1 MASDVSTA
9 KIEQTVLLHHRA
21 TKESQD
27 LQRAGWQLMCRLKNL
42 VYYIPFQE
50 KERKRT
56 KKGRKGRPQNKCTLA
71 LYSRMKVQRLSG
83 KPSATQRLLIPP
95 GALLQFSPHHTTTKA
110 AMQARINFMVE
121 LKKILLQ
128 LPAGKS
134 CCLESCYLKTWRFR
148 RMVSKY
154 FDQATILVLDRHFLQ
169 E

>member
-1 MASDVSTA
+1 
-9 KIEQTVLLHHRA
+9 
-21 TKESQD
+21 
-27 LQRAGWQLMCRLKNL
+27 
-42 VYYIPFQE
+42 
-50 KERKRT
+50 
-56 KKGRKGRPQNKCTLA
+56 
-71 LYSRMKVQRLSG
+71 MKVQRLSG

-148 RMVSKY
+148 RMVSNY

-169 E
+169 EERKEHVCVTSIGFKRVRASRSLRDSHSPICFYITV